1 MDAGQDRRVEVDD
14 SKGED
19 PLILEEV
26 IIEEIFVD
34 GICGVY

>member
-14 SKGED
+14 SKDED

>member
-1 MDAGQDRRVEVDD
+1 MDAGQDRGVEVDD

>member
-14 SKGED
+14 SKGEN
-19 PLILEEV
+19 PLILEEM